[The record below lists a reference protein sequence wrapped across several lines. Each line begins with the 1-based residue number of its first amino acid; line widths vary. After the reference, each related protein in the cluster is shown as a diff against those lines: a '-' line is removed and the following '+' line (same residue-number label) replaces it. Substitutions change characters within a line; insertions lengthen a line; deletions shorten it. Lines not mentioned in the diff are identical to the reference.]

1 MNNVEASFGYHSVQR
16 ENNQDVKTTAAYDA
30 RRYNR
35 SIFGKKADG
44 TYVLMTVAKG
54 TYSGTTQN
62 ESNTILKQFGVTDA
76 YQQDGGG
83 SVTAIIRN
91 ANDSFD
97 IVNESSDSSVKER
110 QILSG
115 CFFVVRDSGYRSYK
129 KDSTKNSITL
139 TKVNNYNDEYISNVV
154 AELNGKTYNITDE
167 DLIIDNLEYDT
178 EYTIKLTYGE
188 LLQNL

>member
-1 MNNVEASFGYHSVQR
+1 MNDVESSFGYHSVQR
-16 ENNQDVKTTAAYDA
+16 ENNKDVKTTALYDT

-54 TYSGTTQN
+54 TYSGTTQD
-62 ESNTILKQFGVTDA
+62 ESNTILKQFGVVDA

-97 IVNESSDSSVKER
+97 VVNESSDSGVKER
-110 QILSG
+110 QIFSG
-115 CFFVVRDSGYRSYK
+115 CFFVVRDSGYRSYQ

-139 TKVNNYNDEYISNVV
+139 TKVNN
-154 AELNGKTYNITDE
+154 
-167 DLIIDNLEYDT
+167 
-178 EYTIKLTYGE
+178 
-188 LLQNL
+188 